1 MNLHLFLS
9 FLVSQ
14 QLVFEVFLYNKMQHF
29 IEIQYEPADYLI
41 QIIHQIAE
49 L

>member
-14 QLVFEVFLYNKMQHF
+14 QLVFEVFLYNKMQHL
-29 IEIQYEPADYLI
+29 IEIQYKPADDLI
-41 QIIHQIAE
+41 LIIYQVAE